1 MEDFVL
7 ARIRCL
13 HREEVVILADGSSQG
28 EALVAEEGGT
38 QEEAAND
45 AVKETTAG
53 KQ

>member
-1 MEDFVL
+1 VEDLIL

-13 HREEVVILADGSSQG
+13 HREVIVILADSSSQG

-38 QEEAAND
+38 QEETAD
-45 AVKETTAG
+45 DTVKESTAG